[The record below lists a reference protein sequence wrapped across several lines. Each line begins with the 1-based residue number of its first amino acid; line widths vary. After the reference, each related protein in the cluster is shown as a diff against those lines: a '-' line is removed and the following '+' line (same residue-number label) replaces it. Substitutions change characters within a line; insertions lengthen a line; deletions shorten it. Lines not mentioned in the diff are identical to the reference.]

1 MLCIP
6 QPEPDV
12 VSTQVPD
19 GEMILL
25 QLGTRQYFSLNQT
38 ATLLWKLME
47 GFTTLE
53 ALSHALSDVFDVTP
67 ETAGEEVR
75 KLMQDLKKHQL
86 ITFAES
92 ELPIS

>member
-1 MLCIP
+1 MPCIP

-25 QLGTRQYFSLNQT
+25 HLGTRQYFSLNQT

-47 GFTTLE
+47 SSTTLAGMSQ
-53 ALSHALSDVFDVTP
+53 ALFDRFAVSP
-67 ETAGEEVR
+67 ETADETVR
-75 KLMQDLKKHQL
+75 ELMRDLQTHQL
-86 ITFAES
+86 ITLPES
-92 ELPIS
+92 RP

>member
-1 MLCIP
+1 MPYIP

-25 QLGTRQYFSLNQT
+25 HLGTRQYFSLNQT

-47 GFTTLE
+47 SSTTL
-53 ALSHALSDVFDVTP
+53 AGMSQALSDRFEVSP
-67 ETAGEEVR
+67 EMADETVR
-75 KLMQDLKKHQL
+75 ELMRDLQTHYL
-86 ITFAES
+86 ITLPES
-92 ELPIS
+92 RP